1 MRILLGSAGR
11 VRRLET
17 TFEELLRDCT
27 LPLWRFC
34 GPVFLGPTTP
44 ALSSPSSGPSV
55 APVPGSPQAHP
66 RPGALL
72 TCDGVGWCFP
82 TVWELSQLLHLPR
95 AKFSPD
101 WRVPMHRLGRG
112 LVERT

>member
-55 APVPGSPQAHP
+55 APVPGSPQGSPPTRSPADLRWSWLVFSHSLGTFSALTSSLCEVLSCLAGP
-66 RPGALL
+66 HASFGAGPG
-72 TCDGVGWCFP
+72 
-82 TVWELSQLLHLPR
+82 
-95 AKFSPD
+95 
-101 WRVPMHRLGRG
+101 
-112 LVERT
+112 